1 MMRPIQDDQ
10 DGRLYTIGNQGLR
23 AFVDYLGGLR
33 LSFHRGDG
41 SPMQSMVLSVQE
53 TAWLHKLLT
62 QHQTSEQPGTAQ
74 QTSSADSQ

>member
-1 MMRPIQDDQ
+1 
-10 DGRLYTIGNQGLR
+10 
-23 AFVDYLGGLR
+23 
-33 LSFHRGDG
+33 
-41 SPMQSMVLSVQE
+41 MQSMVLSVQE